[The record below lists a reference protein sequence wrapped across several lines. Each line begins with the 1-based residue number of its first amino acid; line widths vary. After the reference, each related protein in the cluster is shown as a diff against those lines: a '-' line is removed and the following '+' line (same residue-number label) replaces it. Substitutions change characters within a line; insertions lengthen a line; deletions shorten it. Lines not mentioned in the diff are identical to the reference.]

1 MQTLPNESL
10 TTDAKIGMKD
20 VNANNTKPSAPAYDV
35 INSGNNNFSITDTT
49 VDSKVDVNNFFVAK
63 LTMYIGKI

>member
-1 MQTLPNESL
+1 
-10 TTDAKIGMKD
+10 MKD